1 MSAHVRQAVAAS
13 RQTRAARGLGAQC
26 DRPLRQ
32 RWCHGDRQAGW
43 PPICAR
49 CEGVNWGTRAR
60 EGGRVPMAQH
70 LRARATFRSRFSA
83 YLAAV
88 LSVSLPAIV
97 PRVWV
102 TGGSVSASSP
112 RPAAS
117 GAVHVVGGRAGGQQQ
132 QQQCFA
138 YTGVRR
144 GPSTLLTSPASTPPS
159 DPSSSPALPA
169 ASASSIRR
177 SRAAHVSACPA
188 GCSSAA
194 ASRGV
199 KCCTLPPPHLAAPT
213 TACCAASM
221 QPASMHHDAGI
232 QRASIQRAQQT
243 SSALSRAGKH
253 QSASALSL

>member
-1 MSAHVRQAVAAS
+1 MRQAVAPALVPWRSPGRLATDLREVRGSELGDARSGRGACADGAAPARARHFPLSFLCLSRGRALGQLAS
-13 RQTRAARGLGAQC
+13 DRATSVGHWGKRERVQPTPSRKWRRARG
-26 DRPLRQ
+26 
-32 RWCHGDRQAGW
+32 W
-43 PPICAR
+43 
-49 CEGVNWGTRAR
+49 
-60 EGGRVPMAQH
+60 
-70 LRARATFRSRFSA
+70 
-83 YLAAV
+83 
-88 LSVSLPAIV
+88 
-97 PRVWV
+97 
-102 TGGSVSASSP
+102 
-112 RPAAS
+112 
-117 GAVHVVGGRAGGQQQ
+117 RAGGQQQ

-144 GPSTLLTSPASTPPS
+144 GLSTLLTSPASTPPS

-199 KCCTLPPPHLAAPT
+199 KCCMLPPPHLAAPT